1 MENDKKKSSTLLK
14 SQEKR
19 QHPSQRLKWDS
30 HSMET
35 ALPKGLEIIVADWF
49 KLSSVFSVLQTLSV
63 VRWQRYYKPPS
74 EDLMENP
81 THTGYQHRSI
91 ERWNKIDQRQF
102 VVFVTNF

>member
-49 KLSSVFSVLQTLSV
+49 KLSSVFSVLQTTVGNSFARVSTSLATVLQTPVGRPDGKSHSH
-63 VRWQRYYKPPS
+63 W
-74 EDLMENP
+74 LP
-81 THTGYQHRSI
+81 TPFDRAL
-91 ERWNKIDQRQF
+91 E
-102 VVFVTNF
+102 